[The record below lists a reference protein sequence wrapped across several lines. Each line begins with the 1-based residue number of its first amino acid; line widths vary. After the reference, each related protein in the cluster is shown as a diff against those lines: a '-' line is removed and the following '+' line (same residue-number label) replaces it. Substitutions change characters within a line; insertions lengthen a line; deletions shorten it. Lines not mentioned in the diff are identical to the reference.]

1 MSDPVFIVDGMLGNL
16 ARWLRILGYDTVYC
30 PLPDNT
36 ILEKAYNEGRIL
48 LTRDKALFRIAARKG
63 VKSILI
69 DGQDIVDILLSIALS
84 LNITVK
90 PQEKSR
96 CPICNGDLDEAGV
109 NDVKNL
115 VPKNVLS
122 KNSVFWICRNCGKI
136 YWHGSH
142 WKLIL
147 STLSKIDK
155 MIKDFNKAKI
165 HSL

>member
-1 MSDPVFIVDGMLGNL
+1 MSDPIFIVDGMLGNL
-16 ARWLRILGYDTVYC
+16 ARWLRILGYDTIYC
-30 PLPDNT
+30 PLSDNI

-48 LTRDKALFRIAARKG
+48 LTRDKALFRIAVRKG
-63 VKSILI
+63 VKSVLI
-69 DGQDIVDILLSIALS
+69 DSQDIIDILFNIASS
-84 LNITVK
+84 LNIVVK

-96 CPICNGDLDEAGV
+96 CPICNGDLNEAEI

-122 KNSVFWICRNCGKI
+122 KNNVFWICRSCGKV

-147 STLSKIDK
+147 STLSRIDK
-155 MIKDFNKAKI
+155 MIRDIDKAEI
-165 HSL
+165 QLY